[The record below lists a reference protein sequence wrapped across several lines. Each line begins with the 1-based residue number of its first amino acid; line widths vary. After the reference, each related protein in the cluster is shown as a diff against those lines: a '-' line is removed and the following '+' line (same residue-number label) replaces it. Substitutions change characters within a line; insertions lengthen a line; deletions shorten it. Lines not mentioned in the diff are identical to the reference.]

1 MATKDF
7 IYEEFIMSVCLTKRD
22 ITTTTTPAREYTP
35 EHLLAEEDTISPTPQ
50 VYTPEH
56 LVVEQPIAV
65 ESDKIE
71 VITEDLTMLDA
82 DTLYKQI
89 EGITR
94 KMSVLFRKAEKLY
107 AEADRRDKEDDNW
120 RPGHEP
126 MFYIFNE
133 DVAKDMNK
141 LRKKFK
147 WRERWN
153 DLCLNVYL
161 YGKEVALITLALVAW
176 GFLLFNY
183 NSIMS
188 WGINLLEGI
197 ANYFKN
203 P

>member
-1 MATKDF
+1 
-7 IYEEFIMSVCLTKRD
+7 MSVCLKKD
-22 ITTTTTPAREYTP
+22 ISTTIREYTP
-35 EHLLAEEDTISPTPQ
+35 THILTEEEAIHPKPQ

-56 LVVEQPIAV
+56 LIAEQPVVV
-65 ESDKIE
+65 ESDKVE

-82 DTLYKQI
+82 DTLYQQI
-89 EGITR
+89 KDITG

-153 DLCLNVYL
+153 DFCLNIYL
-161 YGKEVALITLALVAW
+161 YGKTVAFISLGLVVF
-176 GFLLFNY
+176 GTLLFNY
-183 NSIMS
+183 SSILS
-188 WGINLLEGI
+188 WGIDFVENI
-197 ANYFKN
+197 TNYFKS